1 MMNSGRTLAIRSAL
15 IPALAVEG
23 RLAELTPA
31 DEVRLF
37 DRGRAGDP
45 GVERVVASIIAEV
58 SAGGDRA
65 LYDLA
70 RRYDRVE
77 LPALGVP
84 AEVSAGADKTIEHEL
99 RKEHE
104 EARRAIK
111 AMQRAKL
118 PTTTESEIR
127 SVVRTG

>member
-1 MMNSGRTLAIRSAL
+1 MMNSGRTLAIRSAP

-70 RRYDRVE
+70 RGYDRVE

-84 AEVSAGADKTIEHEL
+84 AEVIAGAVEAIEPDL
-99 RKEHE
+99 RAALAAAMRAVAGVHG
-104 EARRAIK
+104 ARVTAERG
-111 AMQRAKL
+111 
-118 PTTTESEIR
+118 
-127 SVVRTG
+127 V